1 MCEAP
6 ARCEH
11 ASERDG
17 GLAALQ
23 GRVRWLAA
31 GGSSPSA
38 ELTRPPA
45 CACLTTM
52 VIVVMGVSGAGKTTV
67 GQRLA
72 AALAARFIDA
82 DDFHPPAN
90 LAKMAAGVPLDE
102 ADRAPWLHA
111 LAAAIDGWLR
121 QPGDVV
127 LACSALRASHR
138 QALRRHPSR
147 VVFVYLQ
154 ISEEVA
160 RDRLLARRGHFF
172 KADMLGSQLE
182 TLEPPDDAFTVDASQ
197 LVDTIVAELV
207 AHLAPRRTT

>member
-6 ARCEH
+6 APREH
-11 ASERDG
+11 ASEGDG
-17 GLAALQ
+17 GLAPLQ
-23 GRVRWLAA
+23 RRVRRLAA
-31 GGSSPSA
+31 EGSSPSA

-45 CACLTTM
+45 CACLTAM

-72 AALAARFIDA
+72 AALGARFVDA
-82 DDFHPPAN
+82 DEFHTPAN
-90 LAKMAAGVPLDE
+90 LARMAAGVPLDE

-111 LAAAIDGWLR
+111 LAAAIDGWL
-121 QPGDVV
+121 QQTGDVV

-147 VVFVYLQ
+147 VVFAYLQ
-154 ISEEVA
+154 VPADVA
-160 RDRLLARRGHFF
+160 RDRLLARRDHFF

-182 TLEPPDDAFTVDASQ
+182 TLEPPDDALTVDASQ
-197 LVDTIVAELV
+197 PVDTIVAELV
-207 AHLAPRRTT
+207 AHLAARRTT